1 MQNPVITKQQEGLDK
16 LQRKNK
22 QLSIHTDVKE
32 DACEEKSAHLIYG
45 NKLFLENISII
56 FRFLWTHHMLARQ
69 MKARVLLLSKGK
81 PTFGPSRPGWSERI
95 KDISFNA
102 VRR

>member
-22 QLSIHTDVKE
+22 LSIHTDVKA
-32 DACEEKSAHLIYG
+32 DTYEEKSAHLIYG

-56 FRFLWTHHMLARQ
+56 FRFLSTHHMLARQ
-69 MKARVLLLSKGK
+69 MNAGVLLLSKDK